1 MGLIAKAYKE
11 QKVKACSTSAV
22 ATMTESADVREEE
35 GTVHEGVRGDA
46 GLDALSRTLEFLS
59 LTGG

>member
-11 QKVKACSTSAV
+11 QKVKACSTNTVTA
-22 ATMTESADVREEE
+22 MTESADIQEEE
-35 GTVHEGVRGDA
+35 GTIHEGVRGDA
-46 GLDALSRTLEFLS
+46 GLDVLSRTLDFLS